1 MSAKVGVFVE
11 EISLWGGG
19 AHSEISLGY
28 FEKSKKL
35 FKNPLKDAPLIIKVK
50 SVGSLQVF
58 GASIYSASNGTY

>member
-1 MSAKVGVFVE
+1 MSAKAGVFVE
-11 EISLWGGG
+11 EVSLWGG

-50 SVGSLQVF
+50 LVGSLQVF